1 MEKSIIWL
9 GLDVHARTIAI
20 ARLDGASMT
29 PETSEIPNDPKVI
42 RRMFSRLASEGDVR
56 CCYEAGCC
64 GFDLQRQLQSVG
76 VSCVIVAPSLI
87 PRRPGERI
95 KTDRRDALKL
105 ARLLRAG
112 ELTPIFVPA
121 VAQEAA
127 RDLVRA
133 RDDVRKDRTA
143 ARHRLGTFLLRHGRH
158 FTEATRWGQK
168 HWRWVRGQRF
178 EHAEA
183 QSAFEHYVDQV
194 DHLDARIRR
203 LDEQIVQVAQSD
215 AYRERVARLSCL
227 RGISTLSAMVLLVEL
242 GDFRR
247 FESPRQLMAY
257 TGLVPS
263 EHSSGESQRRGG
275 LTKTGNG
282 FVRRV
287 LVEAAWAYR
296 HTRCRHDAMAQQS
309 PEVAAIARTATHRLS
324 RRYARLMARGKKPQV
339 AAAAIARELCA
350 FIWAMELA
358 A

>member
-20 ARLDGASMT
+20 ARLDGGATT
-29 PETSEIPNDPKVI
+29 PTTTEIPNEPKIV
-42 RRMFSRLASEGDVR
+42 RRTFGRLVKEGDVR

-64 GFDLQRQLQSVG
+64 GFELQRQLAATG
-76 VSCVIVAPSLI
+76 VSCSIVAPSLI
-87 PRRPGERI
+87 PRKPGERI
-95 KTDRRDALKL
+95 KTDRRDAMKL

-112 ELTPIFVPA
+112 ELTPIFVPTSG
-121 VAQEAA
+121 QEAA

-143 ARHRLGTFLLRHGRH
+143 ARHRLGMFLLRHGRH

-168 HWRWVRGQRF
+168 HWRWVRGQVF
-178 EHAEA
+178 DHAEA
-183 QSAFEHYVDQV
+183 RLAFEHYVEQV
-194 DHLDARIRR
+194 DHLDARIRL
-203 LDEQIVQVAQSD
+203 LDEQVAEVAATD
-215 AYRERVARLSCL
+215 AFRDRVARLSCL

-242 GDFRR
+242 GDVRR

-263 EHSSGESQRRGG
+263 EHSSGESRRRGG

-282 FVRRV
+282 FVRRI

-296 HTRCRHDAMAQQS
+296 HSKCRHEEMAHQP

-324 RRYARLMARGKKPQV
+324 RRYARLVCRGKKPQIAV
-339 AAAAIARELCA
+339 AAVARELCA
-350 FIWAMELA
+350 FIWAIQLA